1 MRELL
6 AWEAAETTAQLTT
19 LLKNNQVCLGSSDT
33 VLGLLAPAT
42 IEGARALDRLKKRGS
57 KPYIILVNSKEK
69 LANFVDITW
78 SPNLIKLIN
87 HCWPG
92 PLTLIFKLK
101 LAAQPLFS
109 DKQTTVA
116 LRIPEHTGLLNLL
129 ANFDG
134 LFSTSANLA
143 GQTVPTELAQVDP
156 DMVNKVGAIVVDQ
169 IPASLGTLP
178 ARSLGILGINQGPG
192 ATAGSAEQSEA
203 YRRTPNNLLTN
214 LPSTILDCSQLTNL
228 GTGQIKVIRHGA
240 YEVSVLEQIY
250 GERFNA

>member
-69 LANFVDITW
+69 VANFVDITW
-78 SPNLIKLIN
+78 SSNLIKLIN

-101 LAAQPLFS
+101 SAAQPLFS

-143 GQTVPTELAQVDP
+143 GQAVPTELAQVDP

-169 IPASLGTLP
+169 TPAGLGT
-178 ARSLGILGINQGPG
+178 S
-192 ATAGSAEQSEA
+192 S
-203 YRRTPNNLLTN
+203 LLTN

-250 GERFNA
+250 GERFNS

>member
-6 AWEAAETTAQLTT
+6 DWEAPETTAQLTA

-57 KPYIILVNSKEK
+57 KPYIILVDTKEK
-69 LANFVDITW
+69 LANFVDINW
-78 SPNLIKLIN
+78 SPNLIKLVE

-101 LAAQPLFS
+101 PAASQLFGER
-109 DKQTTVA
+109 QTTVA
-116 LRIPEHTGLLNLL
+116 LRIPEHPGLLNLL
-129 ANFDG
+129 HNFDG

-143 GQTVPTELAQVDP
+143 GQAVPDSLALVAP
-156 DMVNKVGAIVVDQ
+156 DIINKIGAIVVDQ
-169 IPASLGTLP
+169 VPANL
-178 ARSLGILGINQGPG
+178 AQ
-192 ATAGSAEQSEA
+192 
-203 YRRTPNNLLTN
+203 NNLLAN
-214 LPSTILDCSQLTNL
+214 LPSTILDCSQLTNM
-228 GTGQIKVIRHGA
+228 GTGQIKVLRYGA
-240 YEVSVLEQIY
+240 YEVPVLEQIY

>member
-57 KPYIILVNSKEK
+57 KPYIILVDSKEK
-69 LANFVDITW
+69 LANFVDINW
-78 SPNLIKLIN
+78 SPNLIKLVN

-101 LAAQPLFS
+101 PAAQPLFS

-116 LRIPEHTGLLNLL
+116 LRIPEHAGLLNLL

-143 GQTVPTELAQVDP
+143 GQAVPTELAQVDP
-156 DMVNKVGAIVVDQ
+156 DIVHKVGAIVVDQ
-169 IPASLGTLP
+169 IPASLGTLS
-178 ARSLGILGINQGPG
+178 SLTEPVG
-192 ATAGSAEQSEA
+192 EDRV
-203 YRRTPNNLLTN
+203 YRRALTN

>member
-57 KPYIILVNSKEK
+57 KPYIILVDSKEK
-69 LANFVDITW
+69 LANFVDINW
-78 SPNLIKLIN
+78 SPNLIKLVN

-101 LAAQPLFS
+101 PAAQPLFS

-143 GQTVPTELAQVDP
+143 GQAVPTELAQVDP
-156 DMVNKVGAIVVDQ
+156 DIVHKVGAIVVDQ
-169 IPASLGTLP
+169 IPASLGTLS
-178 ARSLGILGINQGPG
+178 SLTEPVG
-192 ATAGSAEQSEA
+192 EDRV
-203 YRRTPNNLLTN
+203 YRRALTN

>member
-6 AWEAAETTAQLTT
+6 YWAAPENIIELTT
-19 LLKNNQVCLGSSDT
+19 LLKNNQICLGSSDT

-57 KPYIILVNSKEK
+57 KPYIILVDTKEK
-69 LANFVDITW
+69 LVNFVDINW

-101 LAAQPLFS
+101 PTVTQLFS

-116 LRIPEHTGLLNLL
+116 LRIPEHAGLLNLL

-143 GQTVPTELAQVDP
+143 GQAVPTELAQVDS
-156 DMVNKVGAIVVDQ
+156 DILNKIGAIVVDQ
-169 IPASLGTLP
+169 AQVQAPALVQPSLGTL
-178 ARSLGILGINQGPG
+178 
-192 ATAGSAEQSEA
+192 SAEQSEA
-203 YRRTPNNLLTN
+203 YRRAKNNLLAS

-228 GTGQIKVIRHGA
+228 GTGQIKVIRYGA
-240 YEVSVLEQIY
+240 YEVPVLEQIY
-250 GERFNA
+250 GERFNS

>member
-6 AWEAAETTAQLTT
+6 AWEAAETTAQLTA

-57 KPYIILVNSKEK
+57 KPYIILVDSKEK
-69 LANFVDITW
+69 LANFVDINW
-78 SPNLIKLIN
+78 SPNLIKLVN

-101 LAAQPLFS
+101 PAAQPLFS

-116 LRIPEHTGLLNLL
+116 LRIPEHAGLLNLL

-143 GQTVPTELAQVDP
+143 GQAVPTELAQVDP
-156 DMVNKVGAIVVDQ
+156 DIVHKVGAIVVDQ
-169 IPASLGTLP
+169 IPATLGTLS
-178 ARSLGILGINQGPG
+178 SLTEP
-192 ATAGSAEQSEA
+192 
-203 YRRTPNNLLTN
+203 
-214 LPSTILDCSQLTNL
+214 
-228 GTGQIKVIRHGA
+228 V
-240 YEVSVLEQIY
+240 
-250 GERFNA
+250 GED